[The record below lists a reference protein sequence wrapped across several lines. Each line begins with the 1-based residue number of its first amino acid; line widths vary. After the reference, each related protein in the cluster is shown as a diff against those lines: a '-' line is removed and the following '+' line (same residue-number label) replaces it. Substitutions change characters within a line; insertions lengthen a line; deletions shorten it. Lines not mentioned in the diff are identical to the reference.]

1 MKKNNS
7 NTNKNMEEKEMII
20 TNKKICERCGK
31 EISVEVA
38 KLAHRIPLS
47 EGGKNDFV
55 NMIVLCEECYTE
67 TEDYEIE
74 VEENTKKARAAEQE
88 RLAKLRAEEEAA
100 EEAMQEKVEELVEKF
115 FEETDVYS
123 IAYHFIDTYDLLD
136 NYLSVL
142 LEDCDNRLSFK
153 DYLLGDN
160 VIDYCWAEYELRT
173 YAENE
178 GFDEAEATMFVGA
191 FTCGEVRGWLD
202 YDIAQAVLEH
212 VMND

>member
-74 VEENTKKARAAEQE
+74 VEENTKKARAAEQ
-88 RLAKLRAEEEAA
+88 
-100 EEAMQEKVEELVEKF
+100 
-115 FEETDVYS
+115 
-123 IAYHFIDTYDLLD
+123 
-136 NYLSVL
+136 
-142 LEDCDNRLSFK
+142 
-153 DYLLGDN
+153 
-160 VIDYCWAEYELRT
+160 
-173 YAENE
+173 
-178 GFDEAEATMFVGA
+178 
-191 FTCGEVRGWLD
+191 
-202 YDIAQAVLEH
+202 
-212 VMND
+212 